1 MTSNDILINKITDS
15 QVKSNLPEF
24 RTGDTVKIHLK
35 IKEGAKE
42 RIQIFEGFI
51 LKRSKKQ
58 GTDATFTVRK
68 ESYGIGVEKT
78 FFLNSPSIVKIEIVK
93 KGKVRQSRIFYMR
106 DRKGKSARIKV
117 RAEKIKKNIFKTKE
131 NKKNDLKK
139 DNEIKKENKVVQ
151 TKENFISNDQKLKEN
166 NINSKV
172 VENKDSIKEDK
183 IIKKEDKK

>member
-1 MTSNDILINKITDS
+1 MTSNEILINKITNS
-15 QVKSNLPEF
+15 QVKNNLPNF

-106 DRKGKSARIKV
+106 NRKGKSARIKI
-117 RAEKIKKNIFKTKE
+117 REDKKTIPKIEKIEKIE
-131 NKKNDLKK
+131 KNDSKK
-139 DNEIKKENKVVQ
+139 IIE
-151 TKENFISNDQKLKEN
+151 
-166 NINSKV
+166 SK
-172 VENKDSIKEDK
+172 DK
-183 IIKKEDKK
+183 TTPVIKKEDFTSSENKKTENKTTKENLN